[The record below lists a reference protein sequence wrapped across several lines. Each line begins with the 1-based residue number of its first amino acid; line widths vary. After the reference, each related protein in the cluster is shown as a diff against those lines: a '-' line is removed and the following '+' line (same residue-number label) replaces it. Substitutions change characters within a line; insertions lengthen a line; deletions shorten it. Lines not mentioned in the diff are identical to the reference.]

1 MSKIDPRRSAS
12 SIKIDE
18 ANNIIKYSKEVLA
31 LAYKL
36 GGSTIRTFTSSEG
49 VHGSF
54 QDMLLIHGRER
65 TLDTLEE
72 VIKIKIGGRGTY
84 YTSSQK

>member
-1 MSKIDPRRSAS
+1 M
-12 SIKIDE
+12 
-18 ANNIIKYSKEVLA
+18 LA
-31 LAYKL
+31 LAYKIVW
-36 GGSTIRTFTSSEG
+36 STIRTFTYIEG